1 MSKFYKVSPKWKK
14 SIFEYSKFENED
26 NTVSFN
32 TEEMY
37 RWGHCIVKVEDGE
50 ELADIIGNPIDSRN
64 EFEFDHTM
72 VEDQE
77 VDDQCS
83 FYFQNCKGVTEEE
96 LDEKYEEDGHDYL
109 MDTYGEPVDF
119 WTIYQGELD
128 IEDVTSQYIV
138 VN

>member
-1 MSKFYKVSPKWKK
+1 MTKFYRVSPKWKK
-14 SIFEYSKFENED
+14 SIYEYSKYENDD
-26 NTVSFN
+26 NTKSFT

-37 RWGHCIVKVEDGE
+37 RWGHCVVKVEDGN

-83 FYFQNCKGVTEEE
+83 FYFQNCKGITEEE
-96 LDEKYEEDGHDYL
+96 LDEKYEDGGHDYL
-109 MDTYGEPVDF
+109 LDNFGEPTDF

-128 IEDVTSQYIV
+128 VEEVTGEYSQK
-138 VN
+138 

>member
-1 MSKFYKVSPKWKK
+1 MTKFFRVSPKWKK
-14 SIFEYSKFENED
+14 SIYEYSKYENDD
-26 NTVSFN
+26 NTKSFT

-37 RWGHCIVKVEDGE
+37 RWGHCVIKVEDGN
-50 ELADIIGNPIDSRN
+50 ELADIIGNPIDSKN

-83 FYFQNCKGVTEEE
+83 FYFQNCKGITEEE
-96 LDEKYEEDGHDYL
+96 LDEKYEDGGHDYL
-109 MDTYGEPVDF
+109 LDNFGEPTDF

-128 IEDVTSQYIV
+128 VEEVTGEYSQK
-138 VN
+138 

>member
-1 MSKFYKVSPKWKK
+1 MTKFYKVSPKWKK
-14 SIFEYSKFENED
+14 SIYEYSKYENED
-26 NTVSFN
+26 NTKSFV

-37 RWGHCIVKVEDGE
+37 RWGHCVVKVEDGN

-64 EFEFDHTM
+64 EFEFDHKM

-83 FYFQNCKGVTEEE
+83 FYFQNCKGITDEE
-96 LDEKYEEDGHDYL
+96 LDEKYEDGGHDYL
-109 MDTYGEPVDF
+109 LDNFGEPTDF

-128 IEDVTSQYIV
+128 VEDVTEEWSKK
-138 VN
+138 

>member
-1 MSKFYKVSPKWKK
+1 MTKFYLISPKWKK
-14 SIFEYSKFENED
+14 SIYEYSKYEND
-26 NTVSFN
+26 NNTKSFI

-37 RWGHCIVKVEDGE
+37 RWGHCVVKVEDGN

-83 FYFQNCKGVTEEE
+83 FYFNDVKGMSVEE
-96 LDEKYEEDGHDYL
+96 LEEKYDEDGHDYIL
-109 MDTYGEPVDF
+109 DTFGEPHDF
-119 WTIYQGELD
+119 YTVYHGEL
-128 IEDVTSQYIV
+128 EVKDVTDEYTK
-138 VN
+138 

>member
-1 MSKFYKVSPKWKK
+1 MTKFYKVSPKWKK
-14 SIFEYSKFENED
+14 SIYEYSKYENDD
-26 NTVSFN
+26 NTKSFT

-37 RWGHCIVKVEDGE
+37 RWGHCVVKVEDGN

-72 VEDQE
+72 VEEQE

-83 FYFQNCKGVTEEE
+83 FYFQNCKGIEEEE
-96 LDEKYEEDGHDYL
+96 LDEKYEDGGHDYL
-109 MDTYGEPVDF
+109 LDNFGEPTDF

-128 IEDVTSQYIV
+128 VTDVTDEWTK
-138 VN
+138 

>member
-1 MSKFYKVSPKWKK
+1 MTKFYKVSPKWKK
-14 SIFEYSKFENED
+14 SIYEYSKYENED
-26 NTVSFN
+26 NTKSFT

-37 RWGHCIVKVEDGE
+37 RWGHCVVKVEDGN

-72 VEDQE
+72 VEEQE

-83 FYFQNCKGVTEEE
+83 FYFQNCKGIEEEE
-96 LDEKYEEDGHDYL
+96 LDEKYEDGGHDYL
-109 MDTYGEPVDF
+109 LDNFGEPTDF

-128 IEDVTSQYIV
+128 IEEVTGEYSQK
-138 VN
+138 

>member
-1 MSKFYKVSPKWKK
+1 MTKFYLISPKWKK
-14 SIFEYSKFENED
+14 SIYEYSKYENDD
-26 NTVSFN
+26 NTKSFT

-37 RWGHCIVKVEDGE
+37 RWGHCVVKVEDGN

-72 VEDQE
+72 VEEQE

-83 FYFQNCKGVTEEE
+83 FYFQNCKGIEEEE
-96 LDEKYEEDGHDYL
+96 LDEKYEDGGHDYL
-109 MDTYGEPVDF
+109 LDNFGEPTDF

-128 IEDVTSQYIV
+128 VEDVTKEWSKK
-138 VN
+138 

>member
-1 MSKFYKVSPKWKK
+1 MTKFYRVSPKWKK
-14 SIFEYSKFENED
+14 SIYEYSKYENDD
-26 NTVSFN
+26 NTKSFT

-37 RWGHCIVKVEDGE
+37 RWGHCVVKVENGN

-64 EFEFDHTM
+64 EFEFDHTI

-83 FYFQNCKGVTEEE
+83 FYFQNCKGITEEE
-96 LDEKYEEDGHDYL
+96 LDEKYEDGGHDYL
-109 MDTYGEPVDF
+109 LDNFGEPTDF

-128 IEDVTSQYIV
+128 VEEVTGEYSQK
-138 VN
+138 

>member
-1 MSKFYKVSPKWKK
+1 MTKFYKISPKWKK
-14 SIFEYSKFENED
+14 SIYEYSKYENED
-26 NTVSFN
+26 NTKSFN

-83 FYFQNCKGVTEEE
+83 FYFQNCKGIEEEE
-96 LDEKYEEDGHDYL
+96 LDEKYEDGGHDYL
-109 MDTYGEPVDF
+109 LDNFGEPTDF

-128 IEDVTSQYIV
+128 VEDVTEEWSKK
-138 VN
+138 